1 MLLRQKVSIK
11 CVLESMKMCTTYPQ
25 STKRQEFIEFF
36 CWKGGTILI
45 DYWAMDYVSKNDFYE
60 IRVASLITNLDRDSL
75 LELYQP
81 IIGAPAAS
89 LYLTLSTQNKSNGG
103 SILKTE
109 QLLKS
114 MQLSAGEFYSARRYL
129 EAVGLIRTYESVF
142 EDVRCYIYVIYSPK
156 SPKAFF
162 DDTLFKGLLILSVG
176 EKEAKRLAN
185 KWKVNLT
192 IPEEYH
198 EVSASFLDVY
208 KIDYDDPSFRKEFA
222 TTILGRDHG
231 RAKLEFNYDLFF
243 GYVGDNSTITASS
256 FKKKDMK
263 EISRLAT
270 LFGLDEKRMAF
281 IVVDE
286 YISEGPT
293 HLDFERIKNRCEQEI
308 RFSTVKNVEK
318 SNVSGDSELAKK
330 IQLMEETAPA
340 KFLQYLQQGTKP
352 ARSDLAIVNSLSKDY
367 GFGNGIINTIVEYVL
382 IKNNNILS
390 KNYCEKIASSLAR
403 EGVAT
408 TVDAMNYLKKLAIN
422 SSSKKKV
429 SKVSEPKKETNND
442 EISLDEMNELL
453 NDLEVKKNGR

>member
-1 MLLRQKVSIK
+1 
-11 CVLESMKMCTTYPQ
+11 
-25 STKRQEFIEFF
+25 
-36 CWKGGTILI
+36 
-45 DYWAMDYVSKNDFYE
+45 MDHVSKNDFYE

-281 IVVDE
+281 IVADE